1 MYQTKCFEKRHVDLL
16 LTCEKRKRQN
26 VLFKDFS
33 TFMYDHTL
41 FLGRKNF
48 YRYCLQA
55 FRTEEILKRK
65 VTLKSILDIWLRR
78 LKKVNI
84 LNSKILKEK

>member
-16 LTCEKRKRQN
+16 LIREKRKRQN
-26 VLFKDFS
+26 VFFKDFS

-41 FLGRKNF
+41 FLGRKHF
-48 YRYCLQA
+48 CSYCLQD

-65 VTLKSILDIWLRR
+65 VTLKSILNIWLRC
-78 LKKVNI
+78 LKKANI